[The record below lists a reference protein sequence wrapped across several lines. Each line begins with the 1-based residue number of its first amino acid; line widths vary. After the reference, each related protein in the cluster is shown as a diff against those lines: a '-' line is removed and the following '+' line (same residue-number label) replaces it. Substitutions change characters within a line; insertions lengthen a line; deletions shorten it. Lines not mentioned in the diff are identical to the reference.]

1 MKPVAPTSAASAV
14 ITSHLKPFFAQ
25 SRTQIVLAAALLLHV
40 VLLSPI
46 PLIWKGGAL
55 LLLCGFG
62 PGWLLVEWMV
72 NGRPPKQG
80 AHGAQGK
87 RAGKDARSALSGQS
101 CTDVDSRLTIYG
113 ALEQVLFSVAVGYGV
128 IIWGMLLLSY
138 LPGPIPFWLPLLA
151 FDLLLLLLLV
161 MRYRQSRLRRG
172 LSLRRIAW
180 TTTSPKWLAAA
191 LISLALV
198 GGFMRFPNLA
208 YAEFQGDEARV
219 MLRAVQAIQGDPN
232 ALLGHLKA
240 PAEIL
245 LPTLIYAVTGQID
258 EATARLPFALAN
270 FAALFGLFLLGRR
283 LFGPLAGWAAAMLL
297 ALDGYFIGF
306 AHIVQYQSIVFLCV
320 AAAVLIM
327 ARVRR
332 LAMGVNFADDPA
344 PAHLHNLLMLTAFV
358 AATGLLAHYE
368 AALVAIPL
376 LYLLLTIWREGAPL
390 SSLLRLLMLPLALGA
405 AMVLSFYLPFVLNPS
420 FGVTYSYI
428 TVNRL
433 GVEEAASRYPF
444 NNLADVVDRT
454 TLYSSSYYLALLGA
468 LTLAALMLGLRRA
481 QNYTNRATWR
491 RTVAQIGA
499 VLLLLGI
506 LHLLIFGA
514 TDPTWLLFA
523 AVLLVGILTPL
534 APREERLVWLWFGIP
549 MILALFFI
557 RTPNTHVYGF
567 FIGWALLAGWAV
579 DQLWRGAA
587 GRMGTGRAAA
597 TGVLLAAGLIA
608 LFGFYEYSYFVRTDV
623 EMLRTWSAHRLAGYP
638 VPYAEPTNLSIFGFP
653 FRNGW
658 KSVAMLY
665 ETGVLNGAFDTN
677 ATDAVAQWY
686 TRGRLYCPRD
696 QRYFIWSPAL
706 EPKEAP
712 DRAAR
717 QAELA
722 QTHDLLG
729 VISVA
734 GEPRLHIFQAKEGA
748 APPPQSW
755 TDAELA
761 AHFDQTLAAPDFAAS
776 GESGLA
782 AVRKRIQNPRDFTFG
797 GPPDAAPIALLGYDL
812 SSAQPEPGARVMLTL
827 YWQARQ
833 PVAQDYVVFN
843 QIIDLSDGHKA
854 GQRDG
859 EPVCNTLP
867 TTRWQP
873 GRVIVDRYD
882 IPIAP
887 DAPARPYTLL
897 MGLYGRDSGERVPIF
912 DASGQALGEAVQL
925 GEMGVGD

>member
-1 MKPVAPTSAASAV
+1 MEQITFGVAA
-14 ITSHLKPFFAQ
+14 
-25 SRTQIVLAAALLLHV
+25 
-40 VLLSPI
+40 
-46 PLIWKGGAL
+46 
-55 LLLCGFG
+55 
-62 PGWLLVEWMV
+62 
-72 NGRPPKQG
+72 
-80 AHGAQGK
+80 
-87 RAGKDARSALSGQS
+87 
-101 CTDVDSRLTIYG
+101 
-113 ALEQVLFSVAVGYGV
+113 GYGI

-138 LPGPIPFWLPLLA
+138 LPGPMPFWLPLA
-151 FDLLLLLLLV
+151 TFDLIFLWLLF
-161 MRYRQSRLRRG
+161 MHYRQTMHLQSQAV
-172 LSLRRIAW
+172 RRIAR
-180 TTTSPKWLAAA
+180 TTTSPKWLTAA
-191 LISLALV
+191 LLSMALV

-270 FAALFGLFLLGRR
+270 FGALLALFLLGRR
-283 LFGPLAGWAAAMLL
+283 LFGPLAGWTAAMLL

-320 AAAVLIM
+320 VTTVLIM

-332 LAMGVNFADDPA
+332 LAVGVNFTNDPA
-344 PAHLHNLLMLTAFV
+344 PAHLQKLLMLTAFV

-376 LYLLLTIWREGAPL
+376 LYLLLIIWGEGAPL
-390 SSLLRLLMLPLALGA
+390 SSLLRLLLMPLALGA
-405 AMVLSFYLPFVLNPS
+405 AMLLSFYLPFVLNPS
-420 FGVTYSYI
+420 FDVTYSYI

-433 GVEEAASRYPF
+433 GVTEAANRYPF
-444 NNLADVVDRT
+444 NNLTDVLNRT
-454 TLYSSSYYLALLGA
+454 TLYSSSYYLALLVG
-468 LTLAALMLGLRRA
+468 LTLAALILGLRRA
-481 QNYTNRATWR
+481 QSYTDRATWR
-491 RTVAQIGA
+491 RTVAQIGTA
-499 VLLLLGI
+499 LLLLGM
-506 LHLLIFGA
+506 LHLLLFGA
-514 TDPTWLLFA
+514 AAPTWLLFA
-523 AVLLVGILTPL
+523 GLVLVGILTPL
-534 APREERLVWLWFGIP
+534 APREERLIWLWFGIP
-549 MILALFFI
+549 LILALFFI

-567 FIGWALLAGWAV
+567 FIGWALLAGWAA

-587 GRMGTGRAAA
+587 VRLGVGRAATA
-597 TGVLLAAGLIA
+597 GVLLAAGLIA
-608 LFGFYEYSYFVRTDV
+608 LFGYYEYSYFVRTDV
-623 EMLRTWSAHRLAGYP
+623 ELLRTWSANRLAGYA

-717 QAELA
+717 KAELE

-734 GEPRLHIFQAKEGA
+734 GEPRLHIFQNKEAA

-755 TDAELA
+755 VDAELA
-761 AHFDQTLAAPDFAAS
+761 AQFDQTLAAPGFTAS
-776 GESGLA
+776 GETGLA
-782 AVRKRIQNPRDFTFG
+782 TVRNHIQNPRDFTFG
-797 GPPDAAPIALLGYDL
+797 GPPDAAPFALLGYDL
-812 SSAQPEPGARVMLTL
+812 SSDRVAVGGRVMLTL
-827 YWQARQ
+827 YWQTRQ
-833 PVAQDYVVFN
+833 AVAQDYVVFN
-843 QIIDLSDGHKA
+843 QVIDLNDGHKA

-859 EPVCNTLP
+859 EPGCNSLP

-897 MGLYGRDSGERVPIF
+897 MGMYDRASGQRLPIF
-912 DASGQALGEAVQL
+912 DASGQAIGEALPLGEIKVA
-925 GEMGVGD
+925 E